1 MNPLRTPP
9 LRAGSFPLPK
19 EGDSIKTS
27 VFTRPLNR
35 DSSSGHPALTQL
47 TLDAVAAFKG
57 CVETGDGVGRVAH
70 SPAQIE
76 EWELRPSVRTREK
89 MLGVQGGGKKM

>member
-35 DSSSGHPALTQL
+35 DSSSWGAVESLLRRCDRFSVLHLTVQ
-47 TLDAVAAFKG
+47 DQ
-57 CVETGDGVGRVAH
+57 ET
-70 SPAQIE
+70 PN
-76 EWELRPSVRTREK
+76 SVTSACSR
-89 MLGVQGGGKKM
+89 